1 MDEFQRNYRND
12 KNNIIAQSACCN
24 QTLGDVLVDRQTRFT
39 STHVF
44 NTKVWWILIR
54 WFDWLN
60 EYFVQIS
67 VEGRPVTNQK
77 ASGRCWI
84 FACLNVM
91 RIQLMKSLK
100 VSDLELSQNYLFYY
114 DKVCYWW
121 KQNKTKQF
129 SSQIDR
135 TLSLFSYFNNRF
147 S

>member
-1 MDEFQRNYRND
+1 
-12 KNNIIAQSACCN
+12 
-24 QTLGDVLVDRQTRFT
+24 
-39 STHVF
+39 
-44 NTKVWWILIR
+44 
-54 WFDWLN
+54 LN

-114 DKVCYWW
+114 DKVCY
-121 KQNKTKQF
+121 
-129 SSQIDR
+129 
-135 TLSLFSYFNNRF
+135 
-147 S
+147 